1 MTVIGF
7 VRHGVTAWNKEGR
20 AQGSSDVP
28 LDEEGIEMA
37 GRVAKRLSTEQWDA
51 IYTSHLSR
59 AKKTAEIIAEKL
71 PQAMFVVDQRLAER
85 GGGLVE
91 GTTEAER
98 IEKWG
103 INWKELDL
111 GFEPHDA
118 IIERGMAAIRDI
130 KEKHPNERVL
140 LISHGAFIK
149 RLFNELI
156 PDEQYEKSLD
166 NTSVTIVEL
175 SDERNRCHLF
185 NCTAHLKQV
194 MDA

>member
-28 LDEEGIEMA
+28 LDEEGIKMA

-185 NCTAHLKQV
+185 NCTAHLKQA